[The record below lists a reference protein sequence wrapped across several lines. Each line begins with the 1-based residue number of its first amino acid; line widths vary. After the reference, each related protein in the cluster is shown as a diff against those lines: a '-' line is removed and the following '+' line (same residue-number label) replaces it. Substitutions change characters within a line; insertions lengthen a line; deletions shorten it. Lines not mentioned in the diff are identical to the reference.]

1 MSPSNAL
8 GVHYRHFDVR
18 VGVFTLP
25 DGKHALMGRA
35 NTAQWAVVSVRNS
48 GDPFHLTTGEKILF
62 GACLL
67 VAVPSCFIILVLWAC
82 GANGYGKKLFA
93 QAFFWILFWVG
104 VLFVA
109 VFLAKTF
116 WNWLP

>member
-1 MSPSNAL
+1 MSPWNSL
-8 GVHYRHFDVR
+8 KPSTGHFDG
-18 VGVFTLP
+18 VGSVFTLP

-48 GDPFHLTTGEKILF
+48 GDPFHLTKGEKILF

-67 VAVPSCFIILVLWAC
+67 VAVPSCFFILFLWAC

-93 QAFFWILFWVG
+93 QSFFWILFWVG